1 MGTWQDRQTGV
12 LCNSPY
18 RKAAPVR
25 KKVCAKHRSGETSC
39 LVGNS
44 ITNQLPHRPTTCAIV
59 PSLKIETTVWK
70 KACPHKCLCFLI
82 PYTDCLQLSFSLKVE
97 LVPLPGAWLFPC
109 WNLGQMVGRDER
121 SGLLFAGSTQKEW
134 VMWQMLIWK
143 KMLSESGSW
152 QVWLRLAR
160 VKRERLNNVTWLKRF
175 STEECQLQP
184 ELQLLLCIT
193 VSRKA

>member
-1 MGTWQDRQTGV
+1 MGTWQDKQTGV

-44 ITNQLPHRPTTCAIV
+44 ITNNLCHRSISEDRDDCM
-59 PSLKIETTVWK
+59 EK
-70 KACPHKCLCFLI
+70 KHAPHKCLRFLI
-82 PYTDCLQLSFSLKVE
+82 PYTGSLQLSFSLKVE

-109 WNLGQMVGRDER
+109 WNLGQMVGGDER

-184 ELQLLLCIT
+184 ELCSCYFALQ
-193 VSRKA
+193 